1 MLGPIIKNGLAV
13 RIDKGVL
20 PEQEEYERFIFISP
34 KSGHKSTVLA
44 DFARSEEWLR
54 MCLTKAACV
63 MHINPIHGR
72 SLKFSTHINSFYKP
86 HDSIPGY
93 PGAAYRFKANNIEGL
108 EELGRKTRFTW
119 QAACG
124 PAATM
129 VFADHET
136 EKDNQLY
143 LTARVKVT
151 DVTYQAADEKLINV
165 REFINAQG
173 QQGKKKKRQ
182 NAPPRRKGQTIT
194 GDAATD
200 GEVSVDTIKAL
211 LGDAAPEVKV
221 TASSSSLEQEL
232 AAVDQAVDKALGAKA
247 KARMMAHVKREIS
260 IVDKALAL
268 ANRAISAQKRQA
280 STAMPLAQPPLK
292 RQKNGKSKQADD
304 SAWVSGDGSQ
314 VPPHEVLDNME
325 VSADELDET
334 PSKPPTKTAKTR
346 GKGSKRKGAKP
357 GLDAVS
363 AEQRMWSK
371 FSECTAEN
379 HEVLFH
385 PFDGLYEC
393 HTCGFTMCR
402 GVTY

>member
-1 MLGPIIKNGLAV
+1 MLGPVIKNGLAV

-72 SLKFSTHINSFYKP
+72 SLKFSTHVNSFYKP

-108 EELGRKTRFTW
+108 ELLGRKTRFTW

-151 DVTYQAADEKLINV
+151 DVTPQEGDEKLINV

-182 NAPPRRKGQTIT
+182 NAPPKRKGQTIT
-194 GDAATD
+194 GDANTA

-211 LGDAAPEVKV
+211 LGEAAPEVKV

-247 KARMMAHVKREIS
+247 K
-260 IVDKALAL
+260 
-268 ANRAISAQKRQA
+268 KRQA
-280 STAMPLAQPPLK
+280 ALPLAPPPLK
-292 RQKNGKSKQADD
+292 RQKNGKSKQPDD

-346 GKGSKRKGAKP
+346 GKGKRKAAKA
-357 GLDAVS
+357 GLDAVT
-363 AEQRMWSK
+363 AEQRMWKHFVSCASLAHNYTWVK
-371 FSECTAEN
+371 IDGFFECR
-379 HEVLFH
+379 
-385 PFDGLYEC
+385 
-393 HTCGFTMCR
+393 TCGVNYCR